1 VSAAVC
7 SSLQCRV
14 RRASTITIRPR
25 AGLVILAMLVISVAA
40 SIRVTDDPINGAGS
54 PPAQISGQ
62 KTPDGSAFLVF
73 PKAAAGAT
81 IAGIKSQR
89 PRILRI
95 TQ

>member
-1 VSAAVC
+1 M
-7 SSLQCRV
+7 
-14 RRASTITIRPR
+14 RPR
-25 AGLVILAMLVISVAA
+25 AGLVILAMLVISAAA
-40 SIRVTDDPINGAGS
+40 SIRVTDDSVSAAGS
-54 PPAQISGQ
+54 PPVQSSEQ

>member
-1 VSAAVC
+1 MSAAVC

-14 RRASTITIRPR
+14 RRARAMTIRPR
-25 AGLVILAMLVISVAA
+25 AGLVIVAMLVISVAA
-40 SIRVTDDPINGAGS
+40 SIRVTDDSVTATGS
-54 PPAQISGQ
+54 PPARTSEQ
-62 KTPDGSAFLVF
+62 KALAGSAFPVF

-81 IAGIKSQR
+81 VAGIKSQR